1 MVAIIRSS
9 VSTSAK
15 LISYLSFNDFGR
27 DRQLAFLIDVYDT
40 NFSAHESDEVFLFA
54 HADTAKN
61 WALCRGVLT
70 HNRKKWGGKERA
82 REQVY
87 VKFPQRKACE
97 MAGKRWFERLDTLHN
112 QQVVCS
118 SHISRLQKAVKIF

>member
-15 LISYLSFNDFGR
+15 LIYASVSFNDFGR

-61 WALCRGVLT
+61 WALCRGVL
-70 HNRKKWGGKERA
+70 NPQQEKMGRRRKGHE
-82 REQVY
+82 
-87 VKFPQRKACE
+87 
-97 MAGKRWFERLDTLHN
+97 
-112 QQVVCS
+112 
-118 SHISRLQKAVKIF
+118 SRFM